1 LTVGDWTARI
11 WSEDI
16 RESSIM
22 WTKYHMSYMTDS
34 CWSPIRPAVF
44 FTTKMDGTLDVWDF
58 LFKQNDPTLSLQVTD
73 EALHSLRIQDQ
84 GRFIA
89 TGSQSGTTTLLELS
103 SGLCTMQRNEKASVT
118 AMFEREQRREKIL
131 ESRHREMRLKQRSTS
146 QQDKQDEPEDGGDY
160 EDEDLVARAEKDF
173 YDAIEA
179 EKKSREAKEAK
190 RKEAEA
196 KEQDQG
202 DTIAEE
208 KGDGEKDEENAE

>member
-1 LTVGDWTARI
+1 
-11 WSEDI
+11 
-16 RESSIM
+16 
-22 WTKYHMSYMTDS
+22 
-34 CWSPIRPAVF
+34 
-44 FTTKMDGTLDVWDF
+44 MDGTLDVWDF

-103 SGLCTMQRNEKASVT
+103 SGLCTMQRNEKGLVT

-131 ESRHREMRLKQRSTS
+131 ESRHREMRLKQRSAS
-146 QQDKQDEPEDGGDY
+146 GQEKGEEEGDQG
-160 EDEDLVARAEKDF
+160 ELEEEDLVARAEKDF
-173 YDAIEA
+173 YDLIEA

-190 RKEAEA
+190 RKQAEA
-196 KEQDQG
+196 AREDKE

-208 KGDGEKDEENAE
+208 KGDTENGEKEGEEKTD